1 MNRSFKCELR
11 RALIANALIAVI
23 PALIY
28 WTFARRV
35 TVQSLAGNY
44 LEALLFSNLIGGMAE
59 WALPRTW
66 PLTQRFRSPW
76 NWAAR
81 GAMLMGFALIGSF
94 AALLILLAAGWVS
107 PEAFWPYFANS
118 LKIAA
123 IVTLFFGGGLTAYE
137 GLRRQLEQTNLDLRT
152 RELERER
159 ALQLATQARLASLE
173 SRIHPH
179 FLFNTLNSISALIR
193 EDPAGAERLL
203 ERLAALLRFSLD
215 APAGGLVPLER
226 ELRIVSD
233 YLEIE
238 RTRFGERLRFSLNV
252 PDELLQVE
260 VPPLSVQSL
269 VENSVKHVIS
279 PNRGG
284 GEIRISAAGTREA
297 FRIEV
302 TDDGPGFAL
311 NRAPA
316 GHGLENLRSRLQT
329 LFGERATLTA
339 SQRGGACVV
348 AMEVL
353 AA

>member
-1 MNRSFKCELR
+1 MNPRLKCQLR
-11 RALIANALIAVI
+11 RALIGNALIAVI
-23 PALIY
+23 PTVFYL
-28 WTFARRV
+28 TFARRV
-35 TVQSLAGNY
+35 TVWSLAGNY
-44 LEALLFSNLIGGMAE
+44 LESLLFSNLIGGMAFFT
-59 WALPRTW
+59 LPRTW
-66 PLTQRFRSPW
+66 PLTERLRAPW
-76 NWAAR
+76 NWVAR
-81 GAMLMGFALIGSF
+81 GALLMTFAVVGSL
-94 AALLILLAAGWVS
+94 AALLILLAVQRVT
-107 PEAFWPYFANS
+107 PQEFWPYFENS
-118 LKIAA
+118 MKIAA
-123 IVTLFFGGGLTAYE
+123 VVTLFFGGGFMAYE
-137 GLRRQLEQTNLDLRT
+137 GLRMQLEQTSLDLRT

-193 EDPAGAERLL
+193 EDPGGAERLV

-215 APAGGLVPLER
+215 APSGGLVPLER

-238 RTRFGERLRFSLNV
+238 KTRFGERLRFRLNV
-252 PDELLQVE
+252 PDELLLAG

-269 VENSVKHVIS
+269 VENSLKHAIA

-311 NRAPA
+311 DQAPA

-329 LFGERATLTA
+329 LFGERASLTA
-339 SQRGGACVV
+339 SRRGGECVV
-348 AMEVL
+348 ALEVL